1 MFVNLVN
8 SKVSERTTTKVYVS
22 KGILLPM
29 ALFGEVVISQAHRH
43 NYFSLGGVGKVVAE
57 RTIRKVNLK
66 AIWNGSPKES

>member
-29 ALFGEVVISQAHRH
+29 ALFGEVVISQAQRH
-43 NYFSLGGVGKVVAE
+43 NYFS
-57 RTIRKVNLK
+57 
-66 AIWNGSPKES
+66 